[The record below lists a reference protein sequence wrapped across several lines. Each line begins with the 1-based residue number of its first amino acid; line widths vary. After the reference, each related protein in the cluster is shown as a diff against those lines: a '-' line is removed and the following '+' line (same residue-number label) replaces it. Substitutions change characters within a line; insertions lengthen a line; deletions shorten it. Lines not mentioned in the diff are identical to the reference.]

1 MLPVKMAR
9 RQRPVDL
16 RSSWNC
22 QGRASAWLRTL
33 VEGMRMPRV
42 RCEASWAWEMAAV
55 VVEDETSV
63 PEPWAVEE
71 PCLATR
77 REEP

>member
-1 MLPVKMAR
+1 
-9 RQRPVDL
+9 
-16 RSSWNC
+16 
-22 QGRASAWLRTL
+22 
-33 VEGMRMPRV
+33 MPRV

>member
-1 MLPVKMAR
+1 MAR
-9 RQRPVDL
+9 RQRPLDL
-16 RSSWNC
+16 RSSWKC

-55 VVEDETSV
+55 VVDVDDET
-63 PEPWAVEE
+63 AVLE